1 MVIETMQ
8 KSNSQTTKLDKKYQ
22 EITDSIEQKHAESS
36 GTMEGKTDKQ
46 EETLYRIE
54 FSLDR

>member
-1 MVIETMQ
+1 MQ
-8 KSNSQTTKLDKKYQ
+8 KSNGQTTKLDKKYQ
-22 EITDSIEQKHAESS
+22 EITDSIEQKHAKSS